1 MKISDDI
8 GCEFFPLLFRRGNEQ
23 FSKLFID
30 GCRCFYTRSIVSNF
44 LTDEETHHVKQSV
57 AVADLTTGKQQSTEI
72 Y

>member
-8 GCEFFPLLFRRGNEQ
+8 GCNFFFLFRRGNEQ

-30 GCRCFYTRSIVSNF
+30 GCRFSFYTRSIVSNF

-57 AVADLTTGKQQSTEI
+57 AVADL
-72 Y
+72 